1 MKSTVE
7 IFKYIVEEIPSTIGA
22 TVDDKNL
29 PVTCAINIMDYD
41 ETGIYFS
48 ISKGIVFYKML
59 KNKKYLSLTASEVK
73 DFKDA
78 IYINISGEVEEVD
91 RSKKVSILKRNDCIK
106 RIYPTEKAKM
116 NLTIFKIVKG
126 KGEWIDLRDNPIERY
141 EFSFG
146 GEKLEKK
153 GYFITAK
160 CLNCGRCRE
169 ICPQGCIDVE
179 EFDNINQSTIN
190 HINCINCGNC
200 AEICPVEAI
209 LKRI

>member
-1 MKSTVE
+1 
-7 IFKYIVEEIPSTIGA
+7 
-22 TVDDKNL
+22 
-29 PVTCAINIMDYD
+29 MDYD

-48 ISKGIVFYKML
+48 ISKGMLFYEIL
-59 KNKKYLSLTASEVK
+59 KNKKYLSLTAANGK
-73 DFKDA
+73 DIKDVV
-78 IYINISGEVEEVD
+78 YINISGDVEEVNK
-91 RSKKVSILKRNDCIK
+91 SKRDLILKRNDYIK
-106 RIYPTEKAKM
+106 RIYPTEKSRM

-126 KGEWIDLRDNPIERY
+126 KGEWIDLRYNPIERY

-146 GEKLEKK
+146 GEKIEKK

-179 EFDNINQSTIN
+179 KFDDINQSTIN